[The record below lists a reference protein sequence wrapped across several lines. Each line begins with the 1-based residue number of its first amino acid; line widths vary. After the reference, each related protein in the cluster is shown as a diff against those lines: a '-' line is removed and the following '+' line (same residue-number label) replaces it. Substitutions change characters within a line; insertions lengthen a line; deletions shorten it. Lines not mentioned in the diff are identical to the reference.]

1 MSERR
6 VKQGRGADPEVT
18 LVKHIKAVFL
28 LEDDRA
34 SRTSGGFPRR
44 GGITATSPVQR
55 ALALAHVV
63 TYKLRNNVQVH
74 ERRRGSVPV

>member
-44 GGITATSPVQR
+44 GGITATSESISISTCS
-55 ALALAHVV
+55 HIE
-63 TYKLRNNVQVH
+63 TT
-74 ERRRGSVPV
+74 E